1 MNKNEL
7 KNAAS
12 MIIRWYKTARRNL
25 PWRANATPYHVWLS
39 ETMLQQTRIETV
51 IPYYERFLAQL
62 PTIESLAA
70 VDDEKLMKLWEG
82 LGYYSR
88 ARNLKK
94 AAQTVV
100 ASYDGVLPKTAQ
112 ELQKLPGIGE
122 YTAGAIAS
130 IAFGQPEPAVDGNV
144 LRVIMRLTACNEDI
158 AQPKV
163 KKEVTQLLREIYPS
177 GKDASNLTQGIMELG
192 EVICIPNGEPK
203 CAVCPLNSICCAHLN
218 KETERYP
225 VRSEK
230 KKRKIE
236 KRTVFMLFCGNK
248 IALHRRT
255 NSGLLAGMWEFPN
268 TEGHLTKQQADAF
281 LARTDLGVLSCEPC
295 GKTKHIFT
303 HIEWHML
310 GYRVKCQTESPQF
323 EWKTVEE
330 ILHSYALPSAF
341 RFYRKQL
348 EESPVI

>member
-1 MNKNEL
+1 
-7 KNAAS
+7 

-144 LRVIMRLTACNEDI
+144 LRVIMRLTACDEDI

-230 KKRKIE
+230 
-236 KRTVFMLFCGNK
+236 
-248 IALHRRT
+248 
-255 NSGLLAGMWEFPN
+255 
-268 TEGHLTKQQADAF
+268 
-281 LARTDLGVLSCEPC
+281 
-295 GKTKHIFT
+295 
-303 HIEWHML
+303 
-310 GYRVKCQTESPQF
+310 
-323 EWKTVEE
+323 
-330 ILHSYALPSAF
+330 
-341 RFYRKQL
+341 
-348 EESPVI
+348 